1 VNSAILS
8 PDGRTAFSAANDGCM
23 SVWDVASG
31 REIYTFSNL
40 GGDSRS
46 LNITPDGRFILYGAE
61 NNGKEDELKLLDLGR
76 ASAYRQFQP
85 RIQSA
90 QLALQADPN
99 DASALGVLGEWWA
112 FRGIDDW
119 AVDCLEKARA
129 GGVAEPPLLLGR
141 CYWNLNRFAD
151 AKREFTDALAVSRDP
166 QEQFYLKLCINSM
179 SSASTRPATTQP
191 IGPAPV
197 PSSSHG

>member
-1 VNSAILS
+1 
-8 PDGRTAFSAANDGCM
+8 M

-46 LNITPDGRFILYGAE
+46 VNITPDGRYILYGAA

-76 ASAYRQFQP
+76 ASAYREFQP
-85 RIQSA
+85 KLQAA
-90 QLALQADPN
+90 QKALQADPN
-99 DASALGVLGEWWA
+99 DASALAVLGEWWA

-119 AVDCLEKARA
+119 AVDCLQKARA
-129 GGVAEPPLLLGR
+129 GGVAVPPLLLGR

-151 AKREFTDALAVSRDP
+151 ANREFTAALAVSRDP
-166 QEQFYLKLCINSM
+166 QEQFYLKLCIKSII
-179 SSASTRPATTQP
+179 AGSTLPATTQP
-191 IGPAPV
+191 IDSAAYPAAD
-197 PSSSHG
+197 SSR